1 MAGYSLALPM
11 GMRSWP
17 SCPFNNHL
25 PPFAPVPLP
34 LRDHSDA
41 DDSIWCRW
49 PSHWQ
54 CPPAVQHP
62 SADAWQTISQHVLHR
77 SWERRHCHRGVT
89 RAAGPGGKP
98 KGLYVASFVR
108 IEHGS
113 HRRKCVGAKGSRNR
127 QGRNEMFAH
136 GWVVKSLK
144 INGLGCD
151 PVRHCGAGWPW
162 LFLVFPPG
170 GPSSYSSDSWGSGSC
185 RRKGRVTWQRGKGD
199 IGHPGCSWYN
209 QTALFMCPLLLPA
222 ISTLLP

>member
-1 MAGYSLALPM
+1 MICLFNSENDWQVIPLHCPWGWGPDHPAPLITISHSLVLP
-11 GMRSWP
+11 
-17 SCPFNNHL
+17 
-25 PPFAPVPLP
+25 P

-89 RAAGPGGKP
+89 CAAGPGGKL
-98 KGLYVASFVR
+98 KGLCVFSFMS

-113 HRRKCVGAKGSRNR
+113 HRRKCVGSKGGRNR

-136 GWVVKSLK
+136 GWVVKSPK
-144 INGLGCD
+144 INGARMWPSQTLRGW
-151 PVRHCGAGWPW
+151 GALVISSLSTWWP
-162 LFLVFPPG
+162 
-170 GPSSYSSDSWGSGSC
+170 
-185 RRKGRVTWQRGKGD
+185 
-199 IGHPGCSWYN
+199 I
-209 QTALFMCPLLLPA
+209 LLLFR
-222 ISTLLP
+222 L